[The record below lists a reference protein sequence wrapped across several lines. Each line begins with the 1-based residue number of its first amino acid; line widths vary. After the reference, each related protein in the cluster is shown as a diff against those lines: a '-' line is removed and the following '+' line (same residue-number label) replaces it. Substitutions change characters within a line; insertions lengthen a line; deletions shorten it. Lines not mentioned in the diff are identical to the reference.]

1 MLNGAPHLTKHL
13 IESFSHRLSPL
24 FVLYSSRFGPM
35 GCYFSYFQG
44 EIDYGFSSALWN
56 PIGLN
61 DGTYELIVHVA
72 CEPSGLHFPPPGIDE
87 SYSSIVTG
95 VCFWKPLRMHTLIT
109 LGFLDDFARCSSHY
123 WRV

>member
-1 MLNGAPHLTKHL
+1 MLNGVLHLIKRS
-13 IESFSHRLSPL
+13 IESFSQRPFPL
-24 FVLYSSRFGPM
+24 FVLDSSKFGPM
-35 GCYFSYFQG
+35 GCHFSYFQG

-72 CEPSGLHFPPPGIDE
+72 CEPSGLHFPPPGIDQ

-95 VCFWKPLRMHTLIT
+95 VCL
-109 LGFLDDFARCSSHY
+109 
-123 WRV
+123 